1 MQRIALI
8 SVISMLACPTVSAAL
23 SAALSAAPPHGPSL
37 SRQTPI
43 GLTAEAAVAEEETR
57 WTLEL
62 SELCRRYRSEA
73 MDAAVARRER
83 ARGAAVSNSQAARDH
98 AARRVLDIERDIR
111 KESLRELD
119 RRGFTVDSRNGVTAE
134 RTAALEMIAALRH
147 PAELADAVEVLSG
160 EGFREDLIA
169 AESDVRTALFR
180 ALASEPSFG
189 QPRLVLFGVGRNE
202 AVAAA
207 ARDAL
212 PARLSP
218 PALNAVRIA
227 LAGPREQTINQA
239 AMIAGAHPA
248 GSLIPSLI
256 QAQFEE
262 AEPPQQGDEAW
273 IAIGKSTAY
282 VAGLVPVVG
291 NGSGAFQPIPG
302 VVYEGSVLRIM
313 ESAVTIYRTEVHQ
326 ALAVTIER
334 TTGQPAPPFGFD
346 RDRWLAWY
354 QNEYP
359 QLTQAHQRELME
371 RDASKGIKT
380 SPARADT

>member
-1 MQRIALI
+1 
-8 SVISMLACPTVSAAL
+8 
-23 SAALSAAPPHGPSL
+23 
-37 SRQTPI
+37 
-43 GLTAEAAVAEEETR
+43 
-57 WTLEL
+57 LEL

-83 ARGAAVSNSQAARDH
+83 ARGAADSNSQAARDH
-98 AARRVLDIERDIR
+98 AARRVLDSERDIR
-111 KESLRELD
+111 REALRELG

-134 RTAALEMIAALRH
+134 RTAALELIAALRH

-346 RDRWLAWY
+346 RDRWIAWY

-359 QLTQAHQRELME
+359 QLAQAHQRELME
-371 RDASKGIKT
+371 QDASKGIKT